1 LSLRTALRYAGYRT
15 MALRIIITDDHRLM
29 RQGLRSLLDS
39 QGFEVVGEAEDGRSA
54 VKLVKKLDP
63 DAVII
68 DISMPGLNG
77 IEATRQIHHE
87 TPQVKVIVLSMRS
100 DRQAVLAVFAAGA
113 AGYLLKE
120 SAFEEMVIAIKVAMA
135 GQIYLSPAMA
145 HVVVR
150 DSIEQWS
157 ASAEPVGRR
166 ISSRE
171 REILQL
177 VAEGRSSKEMAES
190 LYVSVKTIETH
201 RKQIMN
207 KLNLHSIAELTKYA
221 VREGVTSL

>member
-1 LSLRTALRYAGYRT
+1 
-15 MALRIIITDDHRLM
+15 MALRIIIADDHRLI
-29 RQGLRSLLDS
+29 RQGLKSLLES

-63 DAVII
+63 NAVII
-68 DISMPGLNG
+68 DISMPELNG
-77 IEATRQIHHE
+77 IEATRQIHRE

-100 DRQAVLAVFAAGA
+100 DRQAVLAAFAAGTS
-113 AGYLLKE
+113 GYLLKE
-120 SAFEEMVIAIKVAMA
+120 SAFEEMVIAIKVALE
-135 GQIYLSPAMA
+135 GRTYLSPAIA
-145 HVVVR
+145 HVLVR
-150 DSIEQWS
+150 ESIEQWS
-157 ASAEPVGRR
+157 VSAEPMGRG

>member
-1 LSLRTALRYAGYRT
+1 
-15 MALRIIITDDHRLM
+15 MALRIIITDDHRLI
-29 RQGLRSLLDS
+29 REGLRSLLES
-39 QGFEVVGEAEDGRSA
+39 QGFEIVGEAEDGRSA
-54 VKLVKKLDP
+54 VKLAKKLDP

-77 IEATRQIHHE
+77 IEATRQIHQE
-87 TPQVKVIVLSMRS
+87 APQVKVIVLSMRS
-100 DRQAVLAVFAAGA
+100 DRRAVLAAFAAGA
-113 AGYLLKE
+113 SGYLLKE
-120 SAFEEMVIAIKVAMA
+120 AAFEEMVVAIKVALK
-135 GQIYLSPAMA
+135 GQTYLSPAIA

-150 DSIEQWS
+150 NSIEYWS
-157 ASAEPVGRR
+157 ASAEPMGRG

>member
-1 LSLRTALRYAGYRT
+1 
-15 MALRIIITDDHRLM
+15 MALRIVVTDDHRLM
-29 RQGLRSLLDS
+29 REGLKSLLEN

-54 VKLVKKLDP
+54 VKLAKKLGP

-87 TPQVKVIVLSMRS
+87 APGVKIVVLSMRA
-100 DRQAVLAVFAAGA
+100 DRQAVLAALAAGA
-113 AGYLLKE
+113 SGYLLKE
-120 SAFEEMVIAIKVAMA
+120 AAFEEMVVAIKVALK
-135 GQIYLSPAMA
+135 GQTYLSPAIA
-145 HVVVR
+145 NVVVR
-150 DSIEQWS
+150 NSIEHWS
-157 ASAEPVGRR
+157 ASTEPMSRG

-177 VAEGRSSKEMAES
+177 LAEGRSSKEMAES

-207 KLNLHSIAELTKYA
+207 KLNLHSVAELTKYA

>member
-1 LSLRTALRYAGYRT
+1 
-15 MALRIIITDDHRLM
+15 MALRIIIADDHRLI
-29 RQGLRSLLDS
+29 RQGLKSLLES

-63 DAVII
+63 NAVII
-68 DISMPGLNG
+68 DISMPELNG

-100 DRQAVLAVFAAGA
+100 DRQAVLAAFAAGTS
-113 AGYLLKE
+113 GYLLKE
-120 SAFEEMVIAIKVAMA
+120 SAFEEMIIAIKVALE
-135 GQIYLSPAMA
+135 GRTYLSPAIA
-145 HVVVR
+145 HVLVR
-150 DSIEQWS
+150 ESIEQWS
-157 ASAEPVGRR
+157 VSAEPMGRG

>member
-1 LSLRTALRYAGYRT
+1 
-15 MALRIIITDDHRLM
+15 MALRIIIADDHRLI
-29 RQGLRSLLDS
+29 RQGLKSLLEN

-68 DISMPGLNG
+68 DISMPELNG

-100 DRQAVLAVFAAGA
+100 DRQAVLAAFAAGTS
-113 AGYLLKE
+113 GYLLKE
-120 SAFEEMVIAIKVAMA
+120 SAFEEMVIAIKVALE
-135 GQIYLSPAMA
+135 GRTYLSPAIA
-145 HVVVR
+145 HVLVR
-150 DSIEQWS
+150 ESIEQWS
-157 ASAEPVGRR
+157 VSAEPMGRG

>member
-1 LSLRTALRYAGYRT
+1 
-15 MALRIIITDDHRLM
+15 MALRIIIADDHRLI
-29 RQGLRSLLDS
+29 RQGLKSLLES

-68 DISMPGLNG
+68 DISMPELNG
-77 IEATRQIHHE
+77 IEATRQIHRE
-87 TPQVKVIVLSMRS
+87 TCQVKVIVLSMRS
-100 DRQAVLAVFAAGA
+100 DRQAVLAAFAAGTS
-113 AGYLLKE
+113 GYLLKE
-120 SAFEEMVIAIKVAMA
+120 SAFEEMVIAIKVALE
-135 GQIYLSPAMA
+135 GRTYLSPAIA
-145 HVVVR
+145 HVLVR
-150 DSIEQWS
+150 ESIEQWS
-157 ASAEPVGRR
+157 VSAEPMGRG

>member
-1 LSLRTALRYAGYRT
+1 
-15 MALRIIITDDHRLM
+15 MALRIIITDDHRLI
-29 RQGLRSLLDS
+29 REGLRSLLES
-39 QGFEVVGEAEDGRSA
+39 QGFQVVGEAEDGRSA
-54 VKLVKKLDP
+54 VKLAKKLDP

-77 IEATRQIHHE
+77 IEATRQIHQE
-87 TPQVKVIVLSMRS
+87 APQVKVIVLSMRS
-100 DRQAVLAVFAAGA
+100 DRRAVLAAFAAGA
-113 AGYLLKE
+113 SGYLLKE
-120 SAFEEMVIAIKVAMA
+120 AAFEEMVVAINVALK
-135 GQIYLSPAMA
+135 GQTYLSPAIA

-150 DSIEQWS
+150 NSIEYWS
-157 ASAEPVGRR
+157 ASAEPMGRG

>member
-1 LSLRTALRYAGYRT
+1 
-15 MALRIIITDDHRLM
+15 MALRIIITDDHRLI
-29 RQGLRSLLDS
+29 REGLRSLLES
-39 QGFEVVGEAEDGRSA
+39 QGFEIVGEAEDGRSA
-54 VKLVKKLDP
+54 VKLAKKLDP

-77 IEATRQIHHE
+77 IEATRQIHQE
-87 TPQVKVIVLSMRS
+87 APRVKVIVLSMRS
-100 DRQAVLAVFAAGA
+100 DRRAVLAAFAAGA
-113 AGYLLKE
+113 SGYLLKE
-120 SAFEEMVIAIKVAMA
+120 AAFEEMVVAIKVALK
-135 GQIYLSPAMA
+135 GQTYLSPAIA

-150 DSIEQWS
+150 NSIEYWS
-157 ASAEPVGRR
+157 ASAEPMGRG

>member
-1 LSLRTALRYAGYRT
+1 
-15 MALRIIITDDHRLM
+15 M
-29 RQGLRSLLDS
+29 
-39 QGFEVVGEAEDGRSA
+39 GEAEDGRSA
-54 VKLVKKLDP
+54 VKLAKKLDP

-77 IEATRQIHHE
+77 IEATRQIHQE
-87 TPQVKVIVLSMRS
+87 APQVKVIVLSMRS
-100 DRQAVLAVFAAGA
+100 DRRAVLAAFAAGA
-113 AGYLLKE
+113 SGYLLKE
-120 SAFEEMVIAIKVAMA
+120 AAFEEMVVAIKVALK
-135 GQIYLSPAMA
+135 GQTYLSPAIA

-150 DSIEQWS
+150 NSIEYWS
-157 ASAEPVGRR
+157 ASAEPMGRG

>member
-1 LSLRTALRYAGYRT
+1 
-15 MALRIIITDDHRLM
+15 MALRIIIADDHRLI
-29 RQGLRSLLDS
+29 RQGLKSLLES

-63 DAVII
+63 NAVII
-68 DISMPGLNG
+68 DISMPELNG
-77 IEATRQIHHE
+77 IEATRQIQHE

-100 DRQAVLAVFAAGA
+100 DRQAVLAAFAAGTS
-113 AGYLLKE
+113 GYLLKE
-120 SAFEEMVIAIKVAMA
+120 SAFKEMIIAIKVALE
-135 GQIYLSPAMA
+135 GRTYLSPAIA
-145 HVVVR
+145 HVLVR
-150 DSIEQWS
+150 ESIEQWS
-157 ASAEPVGRR
+157 VSTEPMGRG

>member
-1 LSLRTALRYAGYRT
+1 
-15 MALRIIITDDHRLM
+15 MALRIIIADDHRLI
-29 RQGLRSLLDS
+29 RQGLKSLLES

-63 DAVII
+63 NAVII
-68 DISMPGLNG
+68 DISMPELNG
-77 IEATRQIHHE
+77 IEATRQIQHE

-100 DRQAVLAVFAAGA
+100 DRQAVLAAFAAGTS
-113 AGYLLKE
+113 GYLLKE
-120 SAFEEMVIAIKVAMA
+120 SAFEEMVIAIKVALE
-135 GQIYLSPAMA
+135 GRTYLSPAIA
-145 HVVVR
+145 HVLVR
-150 DSIEQWS
+150 ESIEQWS
-157 ASAEPVGRR
+157 VSTEPMGRG

>member
-1 LSLRTALRYAGYRT
+1 
-15 MALRIIITDDHRLM
+15 MALRIIIADDHRLI
-29 RQGLRSLLDS
+29 RQGLKSLLES

-63 DAVII
+63 NAVII
-68 DISMPGLNG
+68 DISMPELNG
-77 IEATRQIHHE
+77 IEATRQIQHE

-100 DRQAVLAVFAAGA
+100 DRQAVLAAFAAGTS
-113 AGYLLKE
+113 GYLLKE
-120 SAFEEMVIAIKVAMA
+120 SAFEEMVIAIKVALE
-135 GQIYLSPAMA
+135 GRTYLSPAIA
-145 HVVVR
+145 HVLVR
-150 DSIEQWS
+150 ESIEQWS
-157 ASAEPVGRR
+157 VSAEPMGRG

>member
-1 LSLRTALRYAGYRT
+1 
-15 MALRIIITDDHRLM
+15 MALRIIIADDHRLI
-29 RQGLRSLLDS
+29 RQGLKSLLES

-63 DAVII
+63 NAVII
-68 DISMPGLNG
+68 DISMPELNG

-100 DRQAVLAVFAAGA
+100 DRQAVLAAFAAGTS
-113 AGYLLKE
+113 GYLLKE
-120 SAFEEMVIAIKVAMA
+120 SAFEEMVIAIKVALE
-135 GQIYLSPAMA
+135 GRTYLSPAIA
-145 HVVVR
+145 HVLVR
-150 DSIEQWS
+150 ESIEQWS
-157 ASAEPVGRR
+157 VSAEPMGRG

>member
-1 LSLRTALRYAGYRT
+1 
-15 MALRIIITDDHRLM
+15 MALRIVITDDHRLI
-29 RQGLRSLLDS
+29 REGLKSLLET
-39 QGFEVVGEAEDGRSA
+39 QGFQVVGEAGDGRNA
-54 VKLVKKLDP
+54 VKLVKRLDP
-63 DAVII
+63 HAVIV

-77 IEATRQIHHE
+77 IEATRQIHQE
-87 TPQVKVIVLSMRS
+87 APQVKVIVLSMRS
-100 DRQAVLAVFAAGA
+100 DRRAVLAAFAAGA
-113 AGYLLKE
+113 SGYLLKE
-120 SAFEEMVIAIKVAMA
+120 AAFEEMVVAINVVLK
-135 GQIYLSPAMA
+135 GQTYLSPAIA

-150 DSIEQWS
+150 NSIEHWS
-157 ASAEPVGRR
+157 ASAEPLGRG

>member
-1 LSLRTALRYAGYRT
+1 
-15 MALRIIITDDHRLM
+15 MALRIIITDDHRLI
-29 RQGLRSLLDS
+29 REGLRSLLES
-39 QGFEVVGEAEDGRSA
+39 QGFQVVGEAEDGRSA
-54 VKLVKKLDP
+54 VKLAKKLDP

-77 IEATRQIHHE
+77 IEATRQIHQE
-87 TPQVKVIVLSMRS
+87 APQVKVIVLSMRS
-100 DRQAVLAVFAAGA
+100 DRRAVLAAFAAGA

-120 SAFEEMVIAIKVAMA
+120 AAFEEMVVAIKVALK
-135 GQIYLSPAMA
+135 GQTYLSPAIA

-150 DSIEQWS
+150 NSIEYWS
-157 ASAEPVGRR
+157 ASAEPMGRG

>member
-1 LSLRTALRYAGYRT
+1 
-15 MALRIIITDDHRLM
+15 MALRIIIADDHRLI
-29 RQGLRSLLDS
+29 RQGLKSLLES

-63 DAVII
+63 NAVII
-68 DISMPGLNG
+68 DISMPELNG
-77 IEATRQIHHE
+77 IEATRQIHRE

-100 DRQAVLAVFAAGA
+100 DRQAVLAAFAAGTS
-113 AGYLLKE
+113 GYLLKE
-120 SAFEEMVIAIKVAMA
+120 SAFEEMIIAIKVALE
-135 GQIYLSPAMA
+135 GRTYLSPAIA
-145 HVVVR
+145 HVLVR
-150 DSIEQWS
+150 ESIEQWS
-157 ASAEPVGRR
+157 VSTEPMGRG